1 MVSCTPLGRKSRCKI
16 CRSEFIKRSISH
28 KVCSPECAVEWAKA
42 EKEKKDRKELRVK
55 KEKIK
60 SRSDLTK
67 EAQAAFNKFI
77 RLRDANEP
85 CISCG
90 RYHQGQYH
98 AGHYLSTGARPELR
112 FDESNVHKQCS
123 ACNNHLS
130 GNIALYRI
138 ALIKKI
144 GLAEVERLEGP
155 QQPKKYTAE
164 ELREI
169 KREYT
174 SKVKLMGAN

>member
-1 MVSCTPLGRKSRCKI
+1 MVYSITKRKTKCKI
-16 CRSEFIKRSISH
+16 CRTEFVKRSISH
-28 KVCSPECAVEWAKA
+28 KVCGKVECAVEFAQRER
-42 EKEKKDRKELRVK
+42 EKQERKELRQR
-55 KEKIK
+55 KERIK
-60 SRSDLTK
+60 SIAELTK
-67 EAQAAFNKFI
+67 EAQVPFNKFI
-77 RLRDANEP
+77 RLRDANDP

-90 RYHQGQYH
+90 RHHQGQYH

-112 FDESNVHKQCS
+112 FDEANCHKQC
-123 ACNNHLS
+123 APCNNHLS
-130 GNIALYRI
+130 GNISLYRV

-169 KREYT
+169 KREYAR
-174 SKVKLMGAN
+174 KAKLLGAN

>member
-1 MVSCTPLGRKSRCKI
+1 MVYSITKRKTKCKI
-16 CRSEFIKRSISH
+16 CRTEFVKRSIDH
-28 KVCSPECAVEWAKA
+28 KVCSPECAIELAKVEN
-42 EKEKKDRKELRVK
+42 EKKERKQLRVM
-55 KEKIK
+55 KEQIK

-67 EAQAAFNKFI
+67 EAQTAFNKFI
-77 RLRDANEP
+77 RMRDENEP

-155 QQPKKYTAE
+155 QKPKKYTAE

-169 KREYT
+169 KLEYT
-174 SKVKLMGAN
+174 RKVKLLGAN